1 MPRPQTP
8 SVRRAIKLA
17 ACLLAG
23 CAWATASPGQSGG
36 GVCARTTKDG
46 TKACT
51 ASSDASYA
59 LAIGMCS
66 NIKDSAAK
74 AKCMTKAQ
82 NTLAKDQK
90 FCTAQTNARTKV
102 CAEMGPGAY
111 DPFIDPADF
120 GYPITNQWL
129 PMIPGTTFT
138 YSVPNGLNT
147 VKITRKTQKILGID
161 CVVVEDVVVTDGQME
176 ESTLDYF
183 TEDKYGNVWYF
194 GEDTEQMKN
203 GMVSGLVGSWRAGVN
218 GAKPGIIMET
228 DPQRGDAYRQEFL
241 LGVAEDSAEVVNFNN
256 KVKVPYGTFDNA
268 MKTLEFSGL
277 EPGSK
282 ENKYYV
288 PGIGNVLVV
297 DLVTGERDELI
308 SVVQK

>member
-1 MPRPQTP
+1 MPLPQTL
-8 SVRRAIKLA
+8 SARRAVKLA

-23 CAWATASPGQSGG
+23 GAWATASAGQSD
-36 GVCARTTKDG
+36 GVCARGTKEG

-51 ASSDASYA
+51 ASANAGYA
-59 LAIGMCS
+59 LAIGMCA
-66 NIKDSAAK
+66 NITDRGTKAECIAK
-74 AKCMTKAQ
+74 AQTV
-82 NTLAKDQK
+82 LAKDQK
-90 FCTAQTNARTKV
+90 FCAAQTSARSKV
-102 CAEMGPGAY
+102 CTEMGPGAY
-111 DPFIDPADF
+111 DPVINPADF

-138 YSVPNGLNT
+138 YTVPNGLNT
-147 VKITRKTQKILGID
+147 VKITRKTQKLLGID
-161 CVVVEDVVVTDGQME
+161 CVVVEDVVVVDGQQE

-183 TEDKYGNVWYF
+183 TQDKYGNVWYF
-194 GEDTEQMKN
+194 GEDTQQKMN
-203 GMVSGLVGSWRAGVN
+203 GRISGLVGSWRAGVH
-218 GAKPGIIMET
+218 GAKPGIIMEA
-228 DPQRGDAYRQEFL
+228 DPRHEDAYRQEFL
-241 LGVAEDSAEVVNFNN
+241 LGTAEDSAEVVNFDN
-256 KVKVPYGTFDNA
+256 KVSVPYGTFHNA

-297 DLVTGERDELI
+297 DLVTGERDELV